1 MRNTR
6 ADRFFLLLPLL
17 GVLLTP
23 NCATLT
29 GKRTQRIPVT
39 SSKAGATVIVNGV
52 QQGVTPLEVR
62 LATKKK
68 GQVIR
73 IESPGYNPVEISVKN
88 RISVFILL
96 SDVLLGAAAGI
107 VWISGGVEQGD
118 PPLWK
123 ARWPLV
129 LAVAGS
135 LTLLDL
141 STGKGFIL
149 EPRDLTVT
157 LTKADGTPRVDT
169 MLVDAADFR
178 NVKWIRVRL
187 MSGEHADGAWK

>member
-6 ADRFFLLLPLL
+6 ADRFFLLLLFL

-39 SSKAGATVIVNGV
+39 SSPAGATVIVNGV
-52 QQGVTPLEVR
+52 RQGVTPLEVR
-62 LATKKK
+62 LATKEK

-73 IESPGYNPVEISVKN
+73 IESPGYNPVEISVKS
-88 RISVFILL
+88 RISVVILL
-96 SDVLLGAAAGI
+96 SDVLLGAAGGI
-107 VWISGGVEQGD
+107 LWVGLGETGD
-118 PPLWK
+118 LSFLK

-157 LTKADGTPRVDT
+157 LTKADGAPRVDT

-187 MSGEHADGAWK
+187 MSGEHADGAGK